1 MWEKILKADEV
12 AFGGLDRPRGITD
25 RNNKTV
31 INLTGLKGIEEFL
44 QIDTHEAIHAASQKE
59 IEDEMYKYIDENTE
73 GFLDE
78 SNFNTTPRGTMINT
92 MFIRNFIRNH
102 GEQIGNYLA
111 FHEIAAFSMTNAGE
125 AKGMWSKY
133 SDLTGKYRENFEA
146 QADDIWAY
154 GIARKLRKGAVKAAG
169 TDERPF
175 GKRLHQ
181 LKKFKKEISRGISWN
196 AKSSLEKVLE
206 KLEDNPKW
214 KHVLQDSLDSQDKE
228 TIGEIRDKR
237 VNKMW
242 QGIIKAPIFSREES
256 AYLPVD
262 ERFDKYL
269 KDFIGPNGRYQQG
282 ADPTKFSWQ
291 SNDGNARATWSFAE
305 NSILSPQ
312 GLRRWIGWSIYIF
325 EVAKEHRGQG
335 KAENYLRELVEEIR
349 ELESLTDIPEE
360 LPIVARQVSEQDV
373 IPFWDKMVERNVIKT
388 WMPY

>member
-1 MWEKILKADEV
+1 MWEKILKADDVRFAGE
-12 AFGGLDRPRGITD
+12 DRPRGVTD
-25 RNNKTV
+25 SNNKTV

-44 QIDTHEAIHAASQKE
+44 RIDTHEAIHAASQEEIDKE
-59 IEDEMYKYIDENTE
+59 LYKYIDENTE
-73 GFLDE
+73 GLLDE

-92 MFIRNFIRNH
+92 MFIRDFIYNH

-111 FHEIAAFSMTNAGE
+111 FHEIAAFGMTNAGE
-125 AKGMWSKY
+125 AKGLWHIY
-133 SDLTGKYRENFEA
+133 SDLTGKYRENFEV
-146 QADDIWAY
+146 QAEKIWAY
-154 GIARKLRKGAVKAAG
+154 GIARKLRQGAVKVAG
-169 TDERPF
+169 TDDRPF

-181 LKKFKKEISRGISWN
+181 IKKFRKEFARDISFK
-196 AKSSLEKVLE
+196 AKNSLIKVLE

-214 KHVLQDSLDSQDKE
+214 QNVLQDSLDSQDKE
-228 TIGEIRDKR
+228 TIQEVRNKR
-237 VNKMW
+237 VTKMW
-242 QGIIKAPIFSREES
+242 QGVIKAPIFSREES

-269 KDFIGPNGRYQQG
+269 KDFIGPNGRYQEG

-291 SNDGNARATWSFAE
+291 SDDGNARATWSFAE
-305 NSILSPQ
+305 NTILSPQ
-312 GLRRWIGWSIYIF
+312 GMKRWIGWSIYIF

-349 ELESLTDIPEE
+349 ELERQTKIPEE
-360 LPIVARQVSEQDV
+360 LPIVARQVSAQDV